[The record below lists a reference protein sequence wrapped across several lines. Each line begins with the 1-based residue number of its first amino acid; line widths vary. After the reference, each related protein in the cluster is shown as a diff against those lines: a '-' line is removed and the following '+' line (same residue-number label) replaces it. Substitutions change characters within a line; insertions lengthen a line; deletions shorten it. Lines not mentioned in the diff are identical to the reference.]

1 MSEVNTQKKNFLSSI
16 SLDAWAVAL
25 ALLLALLVRLGVI
38 SKVAW

>member
-1 MSEVNTQKKNFLSSI
+1 MSADSSVKKNWFTTI

-25 ALLLALLVRLGVI
+25 ALLLALLVRFGVI

>member
-1 MSEVNTQKKNFLSSI
+1 MSEVNTHKKSFFERI
-16 SLDAWAVAL
+16 SLDAWAVTL

>member
-1 MSEVNTQKKNFLSSI
+1 MSTVQTHKKNFFRSI
-16 SLDAWAVAL
+16 SLDAWAVTL

>member
-1 MSEVNTQKKNFLSSI
+1 MSAEISTKKNWFTTI
-16 SLDAWAVAL
+16 SLDAWAVTL